1 MAQQHHQHHD
11 PHSRGASGEPGAVG
25 HGTADD
31 QYLVTPPGAGY
42 EHTDAAVWIIVKFG
56 LWLAI
61 AAIIIHVG
69 LGFVFRVMVEQR
81 EEVQHTFPLA
91 VGQEPRL
98 PAQPRL
104 QSIPGNDMYE
114 FRLQEENVLQ
124 NYRWIDRQGGRVQ
137 IPIAEAMRLTV
148 ERGLPVRTPPDATTL
163 PPAVPGMMPAD
174 SSAGRMVEGRRQ

>member
-11 PHSRGASGEPGAVG
+11 LPSHGTPGHSGAVG
-25 HGTADD
+25 HATADD
-31 QYLVTPPGAGY
+31 EYAVTPPGAGY
-42 EHTDAAVWIIVKFG
+42 EHTDASVWIIVKFG

-61 AAIIIHVG
+61 AAVVIHVG

-81 EEVQHTFPLA
+81 EEEQHVFPLA

-104 QSIPGNDMYE
+104 QSIPGNDMYD

-124 NYRWIDRQGGRVQ
+124 NYRWIDRQNGRVQ
-137 IPIAEAMRLTV
+137 IPISEAMRLTV
-148 ERGLPVRTPPDATTL
+148 ERGLPARTQPETTL
-163 PPAVPGMMPAD
+163 PVVPGMMPAD
-174 SSAGRMVEGRRQ
+174 SSAGRTVERRRQ